1 MAEGKD
7 PKPIVKKIMA
17 AADKKAMKDEAK
29 GAVKAPAAVIK
40 LGVKDVKKKQD
51 DVEREN
57 VAKMTKALPKG
68 VGLQRAFEK
77 IEEQKVTALKKEE
90 QRKVEKAAVKEME
103 GVVTAGRKGLS
114 EGAKEALIAQEKKQ
128 SEENAEKVKPNDAA
142 AKKLEKE
149 EEKIEDTK
157 SPAKAGDKVMFG
169 KSENELAKEALTT
182 NQKTVSKAAK
192 AKDDKDAKKAEAEKK
207 TEEGTGGAEVEML

>member
-1 MAEGKD
+1 MG
-7 PKPIVKKIMA
+7 
-17 AADKKAMKDEAK
+17 DKKAMKDEAK

-103 GVVTAGRKGLS
+103 GVVTAGRKGFS
-114 EGAKEALIAQEKKQ
+114 EGAKEALIAQEKTIGRERRKGQ
-128 SEENAEKVKPNDAA
+128 AQRCGGQEAREGRG
-142 AKKLEKE
+142 
-149 EEKIEDTK
+149 EDRGYQVTC
-157 SPAKAGDKVMFG
+157 
-169 KSENELAKEALTT
+169 
-182 NQKTVSKAAK
+182 
-192 AKDDKDAKKAEAEKK
+192 
-207 TEEGTGGAEVEML
+207 